1 MSLYNKYRPV
11 SFDSVIQPFATK
23 IFSAQIV
30 HNKTSHAYLL
40 SGPPGTGKTT
50 LARLVAMSLLC
61 ENRPENDPNPDL
73 NSQSSKLILNDSHRD
88 LIEINCAVNNG
99 IDNIRENVAEKI
111 RIQPSIGE
119 YKIFIFDECH
129 MLTPQAQNSL
139 LKIVEEP
146 PAYVKFFFCTTDAN
160 KVLPAIK
167 TRCQHFHLHKVS
179 ELDITTILDNIVKKE
194 LITSNSE
201 GIKLIAKES
210 QGSVRTALA
219 ILEQV
224 STIGATDNNVR
235 ELLGKSPKHLS
246 VELLHAILSKDR
258 AKAFRIVE
266 ACHLEGRDL
275 SQILQDMS
283 EILMGVLRTKL
294 LKEDDLA
301 DEYTKEF
308 LHLLVKGNVMLNL
321 NEYFWD
327 VILKIRQNVSEDIV
341 VKTAV
346 LKAIG
351 IVAQSDK

>member
-11 SFDSVIQPFATK
+11 NFDSVIQPFATK
-23 IFSAQIV
+23 ILSGQIV
-30 HNKTSHAYLL
+30 NGKTSHAYLL

-50 LARLVAMSLLC
+50 LARLVAMSMLC
-61 ENRPENDPNPDL
+61 ENREANDPNPDI
-73 NSQSSKLILNDSHRD
+73 NSMSSKLILKDAHRD

-146 PAYVKFFFCTTDAN
+146 PIYVKFFFCTTDAN

-179 ELDITTILDNIVKKE
+179 ESDIIGILDNIVKKE
-194 LITSNSE
+194 LIASNSD
-201 GIKLIAKES
+201 GLKLIAKES

-219 ILEQV
+219 ILEQI
-224 STIGATDNNVR
+224 STIGATDENVR

-246 VELLHAILSKDR
+246 VELLNAILLMDR
-258 AKAFRIVE
+258 AKSFRIVE

-275 SQILQDMS
+275 GQILQDMS
-283 EILMGVLRTKL
+283 EILMDVLRTKL
-294 LKEDDLA
+294 LKETSS

-308 LHLLVKGNVMLNL
+308 LNIQLKGNVILNL

-346 LKAIG
+346 LKAIS
-351 IVAQSDK
+351 IVAQSNK